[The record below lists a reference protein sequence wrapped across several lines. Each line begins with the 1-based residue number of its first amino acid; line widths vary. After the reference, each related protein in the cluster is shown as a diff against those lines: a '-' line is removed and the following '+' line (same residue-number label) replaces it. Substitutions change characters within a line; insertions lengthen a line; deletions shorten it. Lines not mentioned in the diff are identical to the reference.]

1 MLRVRHG
8 RSGPCLEAQGLL
20 KVLSRRRQ
28 PLEERLDVLRARL
41 DENRSCLDAMRQ
53 KAEPL
58 AGEDASDL
66 SETAWVSPDLVVRDE
81 DAELAFLREKQA
93 RGRS

>member
-1 MLRVRHG
+1 
-8 RSGPCLEAQGLL
+8 
-20 KVLSRRRQ
+20 
-28 PLEERLDVLRARL
+28 
-41 DENRSCLDAMRQ
+41 MRQ